1 MLGFVFIYIV
11 LFGFDCLHL
20 LEYFGNGEQCQD
32 KNNGEARDKELDT
45 QSNNS
50 FAIGGAH
57 VPCVQRVG
65 PVDPVVRREEPVDPD
80 VPDVGPRAQRTYLNF
95 TGEEAD

>member
-1 MLGFVFIYIV
+1 MSLLLVVQITTHISHFTIPEVDLVLLLSVCVLSEAHCMLGFVFIYII

-45 QSNNS
+45 
-50 FAIGGAH
+50 
-57 VPCVQRVG
+57 
-65 PVDPVVRREEPVDPD
+65 
-80 VPDVGPRAQRTYLNF
+80 
-95 TGEEAD
+95 